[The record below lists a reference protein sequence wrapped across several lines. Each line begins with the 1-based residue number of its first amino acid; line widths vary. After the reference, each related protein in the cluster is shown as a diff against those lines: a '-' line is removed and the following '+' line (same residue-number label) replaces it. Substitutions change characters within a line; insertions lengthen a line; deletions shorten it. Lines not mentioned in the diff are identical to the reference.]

1 MYCRFCGTQIPD
13 NVKFCPSCGKRLTMD
28 EAPSTA
34 APTNEPAPVT
44 PESTPVWT
52 PAAPESAAPTWAPAA
67 DTPSPA
73 PVSAQPDVPQRGMKW
88 FKFIIY
94 FQLWVALLSSL
105 ITSGRFFYGW
115 GYEGNAELV
124 YSLWPALKIID
135 ILMGILNLALGVYAV
150 FVQRAL
156 AKFRTKGP
164 RMYYIF
170 YGASIVFSL
179 LYALAASIIIGE
191 SAFTADVI
199 SSLVVG
205 VVLLLV
211 NVQYFGNRSH
221 LFVNP

>member
-13 NVKFCPSCGKRLTMD
+13 NVKFCPSCGKKLAMD
-28 EAPSTA
+28 EAPSPA
-34 APTNEPAPVT
+34 APTNEPAPVI

-52 PAAPESAAPTWAPAA
+52 PAAPESASPTWTPAA
-67 DTPSPA
+67 DTFPPA
-73 PVSAQPDVPQRGMKW
+73 PVNAQSDVPQRGMKW

-94 FQLWVALLSSL
+94 FQLWAALLSSL
-105 ITSGRFFYGW
+105 STAAGLFTGSIYD
-115 GYEGNAELV
+115 GNAELV
-124 YSLWPALKIID
+124 YSLWPSLKIIG
-135 ILMGILNLALGVYAV
+135 ILIGILNLALGVYAV

-156 AKFRTKGP
+156 AKFRVNGP

-170 YGASIVFSL
+170 CGTSIVISL

-199 SSLVVG
+199 TSLVVG
-205 VVLLLV
+205 VVMLLV
-211 NVQYFGNRSH
+211 NVRYFGNRSH

>member
-124 YSLWPALKIID
+124 YSLWPALKMID

-156 AKFRTKGP
+156 AKFRVNGP

-170 YGASIVFSL
+170 CGASIVFSL
-179 LYALAASIIIGE
+179 LYTLAASIIIGE
-191 SAFTADVI
+191 SAFTAGVI

-205 VVLLLV
+205 VVMLLV
-211 NVQYFGNRSH
+211 NVRYFGNRSH